1 MVPFNNHNAKTDAS
15 INQPR
20 QSTETLATRLQ
31 LILATGPIA
40 LCFAQQSAVLILFFK
55 LASSMHLL
63 YAFDLCFHHFCF
75 HHVHFVPICTVATAL
90 FSPASLMLVLSLP
103 VLLLSSSLLLRRRC
117 LRCCSIIVV
126 GVAVVASIGTV
137 VVGDDVT
144 KRDKL
149 PHFWCRCDM
158 DIHMWAGSWVI

>member
-1 MVPFNNHNAKTDAS
+1 MYFIFVSVSVRVFIFVFVH
-15 INQPR
+15 
-20 QSTETLATRLQ
+20 
-31 LILATGPIA
+31 
-40 LCFAQQSAVLILFFK
+40 VL
-55 LASSMHLL
+55 
-63 YAFDLCFHHFCF
+63 
-75 HHVHFVPICTVATAL
+75 PICIVATSL
-90 FSPASLMLVLSLP
+90 LSPASLMLALLLP
-103 VLLLSSSLLLRRRC
+103 VLLLPVLLFPSSLLLRRRC

-158 DIHMWAGSWVI
+158 DFHMRAGSWVS